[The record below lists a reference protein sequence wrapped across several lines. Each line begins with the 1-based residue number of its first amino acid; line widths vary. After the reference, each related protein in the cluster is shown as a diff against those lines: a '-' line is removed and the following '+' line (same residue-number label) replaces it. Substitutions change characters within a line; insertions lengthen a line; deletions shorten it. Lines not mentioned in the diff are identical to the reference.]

1 MKTGPIKALRYE
13 TTIDRRKEVIAE
25 AWVRQPAVE
34 PVAKLTWFGT
44 AVVPAKPKQSPV
56 LLVTTTKTIPDDLK
70 ALIKTHL
77 EAGGRAYLL
86 TPPSFDPAA
95 ELKSLTDPERAQVL
109 LRQLPRAPQSGYY
122 HAEAGI
128 WYAPLGDRSTRLHL
142 RLSSEQAEE
151 WRHLFLRAFWHEA
164 EKEQHFA
171 KGKWTA
177 AEACWNRPA
186 DISPREL
193 TFWQT
198 SPDDQEA
205 RQRIPAAEIAHCQQ
219 ATKPGSAELY
229 TKPDFNAVDLL
240 NAAAAKGVQIY
251 GLSSR
256 LPECYLQDASGWL
269 ICGDKEAYVLTL
281 SPEQAREARGLL
293 ALSQSQAYLRDR
305 DLASLQK
312 DFPAAEYLL
321 PEAKDWERIA
331 DEWPADKAKDLG
343 RVTARSLQDLTRSDL
358 RWEPYDSKL
367 RCPEL
372 TIVAHYAWEVVPP
385 MAPSKNEDSLYDE
398 WKQHTQAC
406 TALKEK
412 LVNRTR
418 DLSELNSSWHEEF
431 ANFFDDASALKIS
444 LARLAELEEATLSM
458 EPTPQLRQALAGHLQ
473 AWLEEADNARKLLN
487 HALLVQDWLDARTRH
502 TTRIKDAQAKLEQPP
517 LPKPSDD
524 AESEAKDSYN
534 DQQKER
540 TKLENELSRLQKE
553 MVEKYRAAPADKSE
567 HMELKALRP
576 LDKSGLKACPAE
588 TLPVVGKLYAGK
600 GAGGQPAR
608 FLAIADWV
616 DHNEGLKEAARL
628 KATLV
633 AETT

>member
-1 MKTGPIKALRYE
+1 MKTGPIKAQRYE
-13 TTIDRRKEVIAE
+13 TTIDRRKEIIAE
-25 AWVRQPAVE
+25 TWVRQPAPE
-34 PVAKLTWFGT
+34 PVAKLAWFGT
-44 AVVPAKPKQSPV
+44 PVAPAKPKQSLV

-70 ALIKTHL
+70 ALIKAHL

-95 ELKSLTDPERAQVL
+95 ELKSLTDAERAQVL
-109 LRQLPRAPQSGYY
+109 LRQLPRASQSGYY
-122 HAEAGI
+122 HGVAGI
-128 WYAPLGDRSTRLHL
+128 WYAPLGDRATRLHL

-164 EKEQHFA
+164 EREQHFA
-171 KGKWTA
+171 KGKWTPG
-177 AEACWNRPA
+177 EACWNRPA

-205 RQRIPAAEIAHCQQ
+205 RQRIPATEIAHCQQ
-219 ATKPGSAELY
+219 ATKLGSAALY
-229 TKPDFNAVDLL
+229 TKPDFNAADLL

-251 GLSSR
+251 GLSSQ

-269 ICGDKEAYVLTL
+269 ICGDKEAYVLKL
-281 SPEQAREARGLL
+281 STEQAREARGLL
-293 ALSQSQAYLRDR
+293 ALSQSQAYLRNR

-321 PEAKDWERIA
+321 PEAKDWERIVGQ
-331 DEWPADKAKDLG
+331 WPVDKAKDLG
-343 RVTARSLQDLTRSDL
+343 RVTARSLQDLGQSEL
-358 RWEPYDSKL
+358 RWEASDPKL

-372 TIVAHYAWEVVPP
+372 AMAAHFAWEVGPP
-385 MAPSKNEDSLYDE
+385 IAPSKSEDPLYDD

-412 LVNRTR
+412 LVKRSR
-418 DLSELNSSWHEEF
+418 DLSELNSGWDEEF

-444 LARLAELEEATLSM
+444 LARLAEFEEAKHSM
-458 EPTPQLRQALAGHLQ
+458 ELTPKVRQALTGHLQ

-487 HALLVQDWLDARTRH
+487 HALLVQDWLVARKKH
-502 TTRIKDAQAKLEQPP
+502 AVRIKDAEAKLAQKP
-517 LPKPSDD
+517 LPTLGDD

-540 TKLENELSRLQKE
+540 TKLENELTRLQKE
-553 MVEKYRAAPADKSE
+553 MVDKYHAAPADKSE

-576 LDKSGLKACPAE
+576 LDKSGLKPCPNE
-588 TLPVVGKLYAGK
+588 TLPALGKL
-600 GAGGQPAR
+600 
-608 FLAIADWV
+608 
-616 DHNEGLKEAARL
+616 
-628 KATLV
+628 
-633 AETT
+633 